1 MYEFNLSLD
10 LRRMA
15 TQSFVSQGNF
25 AEMAVCSGAPT
36 ATYTHGLQVTTAGHA
51 KSPSE
56 VQQKTI
62 QQQSTQQSILYTI
75 TPDNLTSNNK
85 NEGILIC
92 YCLKRK
98 QILRQILFTLR
109 RFLFQIP
116 NPDIWSCLHSCVLYA
131 QIGL

>member
-1 MYEFNLSLD
+1 MYEFDLSLD

-36 ATYTHGLQVTTAGHA
+36 ATFTHGLQVTAARHA

-56 VQQKTI
+56 VQQKTL
-62 QQQSTQQSILYTI
+62 QQQSIQQSILYTI

-92 YCLKRK
+92 YCLTRK
-98 QILRQILFTLR
+98 QIFKQILSTLR
-109 RFLFQIP
+109 IGFLFQIS
-116 NPDIWSCLHSCVLYA
+116 NP
-131 QIGL
+131 